1 MITDKDV
8 REYFEHNPKSKGVA
22 IFMIDL
28 DFCDTIPYDE
38 PDCVI
43 MNEGRQLDNIID
55 NLIASIYSLVAIMVM
70 TIMIKILNK
79 IGNDNGQEKDR

>member
-28 DFCDTIPYDE
+28 DFCDTIHYDE

-43 MNEGRQLDNIID
+43 MNEGE
-55 NLIASIYSLVAIMVM
+55 VV
-70 TIMIKILNK
+70 
-79 IGNDNGQEKDR
+79 G